1 MAWQDNA
8 TIFYDWVRYG
18 EPLTAQYAADV
29 VQKTLDCHCDTLAF
43 CVGVGGYALWPSAV
57 SPKAPTLGDLDL
69 IGEMTRLCRDNNLRF
84 VPWWLGTA
92 VGQERVLRQ
101 HPSWQI
107 VGPPGSDA
115 ADSKLVMTDGWDAPT
130 REVAAS
136 QKKHNYI
143 CYTSPYR
150 QLLYDEIREVLANY
164 EVDGI
169 YFDQLPG
176 SCYCT
181 WCQAK
186 FKQRYGQAMPIVANE
201 FFVYNSAAGL
211 PPLLREFRD
220 DAVRSFCAGVRQIID
235 EVRPGTVYAQNWV
248 RNQQAYLGVGT
259 VDVMLPEFY
268 QREDLIP
275 LGLKHRLT
283 CSYFDH
289 GSMWGNVRHSVRH
302 DARHHPLPGTRML
315 LVDCVANHAA
325 PLMLDLCA
333 MDFDPTGAAEL
344 AETFD
349 HIRTMQET
357 LADAT
362 EVPYA
367 ALLHSRRSHEL
378 YSGRFDEAFE
388 GFYRTLVE
396 AHVPFEI
403 VTEADLA
410 AGRLADYTVL
420 VIPDAVS
427 LAGASVDAIAA
438 AVDSGMG
445 LVATHMTGM
454 VDESGSQ
461 RPQPALA
468 DLLGITMDDLT
479 AYEARPAQVI
489 DPLLDLP
496 DFESEPFLY
505 YGSARTDHPLAE
517 GIAGHTRFSFHG
529 SYVVFTPAA
538 DCQVLG
544 HIHTTDQPRLSSR
557 PLNRPGIYPAEARW
571 PLAVTRQ
578 VGSARV
584 AYFAPQADAQW
595 RRLDAPALETLMLRA
610 VLWAGGEPP
619 VETPDCPA
627 SVEVRLLHNPQQ
639 RLYQLLLVNLTSNP
653 LTRTPGGWGVVR
665 YITPHKQLRLAL
677 RVDEAI
683 TSATGLLAGDLPCT
697 TQDGRLIV
705 DLPVLDLYESIL
717 LKY

>member
-57 SPKAPTLGDLDL
+57 SPPSPMLGDLDL
-69 IGEMTRLCRDNNLRF
+69 IGEMARLCRENNLRF

-92 VGQERVLRQ
+92 VGQERVLRE

-107 VGPPGSDA
+107 LGPPGSDKA
-115 ADSKLVMTDGWDAPT
+115 GSALVATDGWDAPD
-130 REVAAS
+130 RQAAAG

-150 QLLYDEIREVLANY
+150 QLLYDEIREILANY

-186 FKQRYGQAMPIVANE
+186 FKQRYGKPMPVVADE

-220 DAVRSFCAGVRQIID
+220 DAVRSFCEGVRQIID
-235 EVRPGTVYAQNWV
+235 ETRPGVVYAQNWV
-248 RNQQAYLGVGT
+248 RNQQAYLGIGA

-283 CSYFDH
+283 CAYFDH
-289 GSMWGNVRHSVRH
+289 GSIWGNVRHSVRH
-302 DARHHPLPGTRML
+302 DARHHPLRGTRAL
-315 LVDCVANHAA
+315 LADCVANHAA

-333 MDFDPTGAAEL
+333 MDFDPTGKAEL
-344 AETFD
+344 AETFS
-349 HIRTMQET
+349 HIRAMQET
-357 LADAT
+357 LADAS
-362 EVPYA
+362 EVRYA
-367 ALLHSRRSHEL
+367 ALLHSRRSHEIMP
-378 YSGRFDEAFE
+378 GRFDEAFE

-403 VTEADLA
+403 VTEADLQR
-410 AGRLADYTVL
+410 GRLVDYKVL
-420 VIPDAVS
+420 VIPDAYS
-427 LAGASVDAIAA
+427 LADATVDAIRA
-438 AVDSGMG
+438 AVANGLG
-445 LVATHMTGM
+445 LVATHLTGIA
-454 VDESGSQ
+454 DEAGRR

-468 DLLGITMDDLT
+468 DLLGVTMGDIT
-479 AYEARPAQVI
+479 AYSARGGKVL
-489 DPLLDLP
+489 DPILNLP
-496 DFESEPFLY
+496 DFDSEPFLH
-505 YGSARTDHPLAE
+505 YGSAAVEHPLA
-517 GIAGHTRFSFHG
+517 AGLAEHTRFSFHG
-529 SYVVFTPAA
+529 GYVVFTAA
-538 DCQVLG
+538 DDCEVLG
-544 HIHTTDQPRLSSR
+544 RIHTVDQPRLSSK
-557 PLNRPGIYPAEARW
+557 PFNRPGIYPAEARW
-571 PLAVTRQ
+571 PLAVTRR
-578 VGSARV
+578 VGSARL

-595 RRLDAPALETLMLRA
+595 RRLDAPELETLMLRA
-610 VLWAGGEPP
+610 VLWAGGDPP

-627 SVEVRLLHNPQQ
+627 SVEVRLLHNPKQKC
-639 RLYQLLLVNLTSNP
+639 YQLLLVNLTCNP

-665 YITPHKQLRLAL
+665 YITPQRQLQLAL
-677 RVDEAI
+677 RVDEKI
-683 TSATGLLAGDLPCT
+683 TGATGLLSGDLACAE
-697 TQDGRLIV
+697 QDGKIV
-705 DLPVLDLYESIL
+705 VHLSEVDLYESIL
-717 LKY
+717 LEY